1 MVMTVNKM
9 KNKNKN
15 LKNNNIIFIIEIFGL
30 SAAAVCLSVISS
42 VLFIDLIGVLC
53 IIAAAALFA
62 CVLFLWNP
70 SMIIISGIASFAI
83 TFAMSGDIINALAS
97 LIYII
102 IGSLIY
108 FGVRNKK
115 NRTQITVGITV
126 VLVLFHI
133 ALIILSF
140 LLSTGTFSI
149 DMVSSAID
157 SELEQ
162 FTNFFI
168 NFINSAPAQ
177 TESVAETTAQN
188 AYLVEAYAQELVLNL
203 KALIPSAFVLYAAF
217 IAYFATVIFKS
228 AYNIF
233 IPMAHPNRKK
243 IKNKYWRLNISSVS
257 AVITIAA
264 IFFAVLFSKEILP
277 SIVLTNLIYILAP
290 GFCIVGLYFVY
301 DKIFKAKSGIFPVML
316 IVGAIIFA
324 FMLPVVL
331 FAAIILLMSVGLYA
345 TLIDD
350 IKKFFEKA
358 KKTLLGDGD
367 DDDDDDY
374 ID

>member
-1 MVMTVNKM
+1 LVMTVNKM